1 VDDEAGVPASES
13 QLMHSSNLNA
23 PVRSVSPS
31 LDFVSE
37 MFLILYIFGIPQ
49 KTATKNPIYLFYER
63 VDTAA
68 DGTPGKDG
76 DKHYKCYLGGRKVFT
91 ITRAMK
97 SSLNGK

>member
-1 VDDEAGVPASES
+1 
-13 QLMHSSNLNA
+13 MY
-23 PVRSVSPS
+23 VS
-31 LDFVSE
+31 
-37 MFLILYIFGIPQ
+37 Q

-63 VDTAA
+63 VEMAA
-68 DGTPGKDG
+68 DGTPGQDG